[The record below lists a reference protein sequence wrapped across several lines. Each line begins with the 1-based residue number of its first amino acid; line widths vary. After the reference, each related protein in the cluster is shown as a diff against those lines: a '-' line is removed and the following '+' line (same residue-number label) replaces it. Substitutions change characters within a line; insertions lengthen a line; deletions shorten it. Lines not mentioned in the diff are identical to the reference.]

1 MDKWTA
7 YEVKSL
13 RVKTTKMK
21 KPITIHISIITLL
34 KLSQEQLKKKRT
46 ERNLKSDHVVINMK
60 SNRTFKKTKAN
71 IYIYMD
77 IYLYCISLFKE

>member
-13 RVKTTKMK
+13 RVKTTKME

-34 KLSQEQLKKKRT
+34 KLSQEQLKKKKRT

-71 IYIYMD
+71 IYIY
-77 IYLYCISLFKE
+77 IYTWIYIYIV

>member
-34 KLSQEQLKKKRT
+34 KLSQEQLKKK
-46 ERNLKSDHVVINMK
+46 EP
-60 SNRTFKKTKAN
+60 
-71 IYIYMD
+71 
-77 IYLYCISLFKE
+77 KETWNQIT

>member
-13 RVKTTKMK
+13 RVKTTKME

-34 KLSQEQLKKKRT
+34 KLSQEQLKKK
-46 ERNLKSDHVVINMK
+46 EP
-60 SNRTFKKTKAN
+60 
-71 IYIYMD
+71 
-77 IYLYCISLFKE
+77 KETWNQIT